1 MRVGILDVG
10 SNTARLLV
18 ADVDAAGVE
27 PVASARTYLGL
38 GAEIADTG
46 TLRRKTI
53 SAAARLCGKYAARA
67 RELDVERAQV
77 IVTAP
82 GRQGAASAELV
93 AALRARTRLPVR
105 LLSAE
110 DEGRLAYD
118 GAVARI
124 GDASPNMV
132 GVVDVGGGSTE
143 IVVGSPG
150 TTPSWL
156 RSVDLGS
163 IRLTRLVLANDPP
176 SRRELAKARSAAS
189 TAFDDLDDLPRPAVA
204 LATGGSARAL
214 AKLVGRTFDRDDAD
228 DAVAILARRRSTKI
242 AREVGIDPSRAAT
255 VLAGVLLLGEASRAL
270 RRPLT
275 LARGGLREG
284 AALALAAQRVA
295 AAAPYDRHDSQR
307 AA

>member
-1 MRVGILDVG
+1 MRVGVLDVG

-18 ADVDAAGVE
+18 ADVGAAGLE
-27 PVASARTYLGL
+27 PVATARTYLGL

-53 SAAARLCGKYAARA
+53 AAAARVCGKYADRA
-67 RELDVERAQV
+67 RELGVERAQV

-82 GRQGAASAELV
+82 GRQGAAAAELV
-93 AALRARTRLPVR
+93 AALRERTRLPVR
-105 LLSAE
+105 ILSAE

-118 GAVARI
+118 GAVARLV
-124 GDASPNMV
+124 GASPDTV

-143 IVVGSPG
+143 IVVGRPG
-150 TTPSWL
+150 GEPSWL

-163 IRLTRLVLANDPP
+163 LRLTRLVLASDPP
-176 SRRELAKARSAAS
+176 SRRELAKARAAARA
-189 TAFDDLDDLPRPAVA
+189 AFAGLDAPRPAVA

-228 DAVAILARRRSTKI
+228 AAVAILARRRSTKI

-284 AALALAAQRVA
+284 AALALAAERVA
-295 AAAPYDRHDSQR
+295 EAA
-307 AA
+307 